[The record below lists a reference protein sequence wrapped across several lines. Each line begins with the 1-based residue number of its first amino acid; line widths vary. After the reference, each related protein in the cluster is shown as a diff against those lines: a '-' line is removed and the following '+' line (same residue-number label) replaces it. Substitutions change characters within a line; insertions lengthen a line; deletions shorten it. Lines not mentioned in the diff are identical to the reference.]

1 MQLRLTFQVLGATI
15 SLYPFVPRGKKMVDQ
30 GSIKQKVYETIEQLP
45 PGSFEELADFLDF
58 LSFKYRNDD
67 EGRNIVLGGMW
78 KNIPFD
84 VTEEDVRSLWQK
96 VSLRP

>member
-1 MQLRLTFQVLGATI
+1 MIEQE
-15 SLYPFVPRGKKMVDQ
+15 
-30 GSIKQKVYETIEQLP
+30 SIKRKVYETIEQLP
-45 PGSFEELADFLDF
+45 LGSLEELFHFLDF